1 MPDSNTIKPNIPK
14 QDLPANAALNVC
26 IFRVGQRL
34 YCLPAASVEYVYP
47 YCEITP
53 VPHEAESIEGVIN
66 LRGSIVPVIDM
77 GMKCEQRPLERDPAH
92 KLLVARVGSHRI
104 ALHVEDVMDVIDVE
118 PSGWEE
124 TDAILPGIQVLTGI
138 IKYQDG
144 LALLYD
150 PEHFFDTELAERE
163 HAQKK

>member
-1 MPDSNTIKPNIPK
+1 MPDSSTITPNIPK

-26 IFRVGQRL
+26 IFRAGQRL

-66 LRGSIVPVIDM
+66 LRGSIIPVIDM
-77 GMKCEQRPLERDPAH
+77 GMKCEKRPLERDPAH
-92 KLLVARVGSHRI
+92 RLLVARVGSHRI
-104 ALHVEDVMDVIDVE
+104 ALHVEEVMDVIDVE

-124 TDAILPGIQVLTGI
+124 TDAILPGIQMLTGI

-150 PEHFFDTELAERE
+150 PAAFFATELLS
-163 HAQKK
+163 HNKPS

>member
-1 MPDSNTIKPNIPK
+1 MPDSSTITPNIPK
-14 QDLPANAALNVC
+14 QDVSPNTVLHVC
-26 IFRVGQRL
+26 IFRAGERL
-34 YCLPAASVEYVYP
+34 YCLPAPSVEYVYP

-66 LRGSIVPVIDM
+66 LHGSIIPVIDM
-77 GMKCEQRPLERDPAH
+77 GMKCEQHPLERDPAH

-104 ALHVEDVMDVIDVE
+104 ALHVEDVLDVIDVD

-124 TDAILPGIQVLTGI
+124 TDAILPGIHMLTGI
-138 IKYQDG
+138 VKYQDG

-150 PEHFFDTELAERE
+150 PEYFFDTELAERE
-163 HAQKK
+163 QRKK